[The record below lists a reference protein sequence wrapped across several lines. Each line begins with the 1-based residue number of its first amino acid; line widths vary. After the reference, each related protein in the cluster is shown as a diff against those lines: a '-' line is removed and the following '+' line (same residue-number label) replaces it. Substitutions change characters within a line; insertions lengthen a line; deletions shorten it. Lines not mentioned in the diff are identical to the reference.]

1 MAEKMDGY
9 PTEASRWAI
18 FSGALL
24 EPSRADGHSLTY
36 SLVDARSRRK
46 PHAQGTA
53 VEDEDEDEVAA
64 RSMMREAFLQAV
76 MDDDE
81 DEELQEL
88 IEGGAIVDEPDWLG
102 RTALILAAAAGMTG
116 VMSILLEAGA
126 DPDATDQHGRSALLW
141 ASGGG
146 WVEAVDLLLGRGV
159 DASRADDQG
168 DTALMLASLHGHTD
182 VVSRLLPSAACDMV
196 NARGE
201 AAIGM
206 AALLGHSEVCSPFSC
221 CLLLRLL
228 LLPII
233 LAPLALPPPSP
244 LALLP
249 PSAPSPLSSTPRP
262 YYPNASAPRHHPPP
276 STLPSTLHFLRWCVC
291 WRSMARHG
299 AYGRRWRRVTSSKL
313 RSCSAA
319 GST

>member
-64 RSMMREAFLQAV
+64 RAMMREAFLQAV

-126 DPDATDQHGRSALLW
+126 DPEATDQHGRSALLW

-168 DTALMLASLHGHTD
+168 DTALMLASFHGHTD

-244 LALLP
+244 LALSP
-249 PSAPSPLSSTPRP
+249 PSAPSPLLSPPRP

-276 STLPSTLHFLRWCVC
+276 PPSTLHLLRWCVC

-299 AYGRRWRRVTSSKL
+299 AYGRRWRRVTSSKW

>member
-9 PTEASRWAI
+9 PTEASRGSL

-64 RSMMREAFLQAV
+64 RSIMREAFLQAV

-116 VMSILLEAGA
+116 VMSILLESGA
-126 DPDATDQHGRSALLW
+126 DPDAIDHHGRSALLW

-168 DTALMLASLHGHTD
+168 DTALMLASFHGHTD

-206 AALLGHSEVCSPFSC
+206 AALLGHSEVFSPSLAACCASFSSPSS
-221 CLLLRLL
+221 LHLSPYPHRLL
-228 LLPII
+228 SHCHRP
-233 LAPLALPPPSP
+233 LAPPAPPSP
-244 LALLP
+244 LSAPPPLLP
-249 PSAPSPLSSTPRP
+249 QRLSTPSPPTPL
-262 YYPNASAPRHHPPP
+262 HP
-276 STLPSTLHFLRWCVC
+276 LPSMFSGGACAGGA
-291 WRSMARHG
+291 WRDMEPTG
-299 AYGRRWRRVTSSKL
+299 G
-313 RSCSAA
+313 
-319 GST
+319 GGGG